1 MLSSKNIIG
10 LKSIPLPQQKSSE
23 PIIILNNIT
32 EDEKNHFDNKPF
44 VWNTFKKYNEVN
56 YEKYKLYELHCW
68 RLDTPSKCEKW
79 GLTRMFEKD
88 AYSNDTNI
96 INKKENVL
104 MIYLHENNLIISPW
118 SGK

>member
-1 MLSSKNIIG
+1 
-10 LKSIPLPQQKSSE
+10 LKC
-23 PIIILNNIT
+23 
-32 EDEKNHFDNKPF
+32 
-44 VWNTFKKYNEVN
+44 KKYNEEN

-68 RLDTPSKCEKW
+68 RLIRL
-79 GLTRMFEKD
+79 LTRMCEKY

-104 MIYLHENNLIISPW
+104 MIYLHENSLIISPW